1 MQTLQK
7 STKFIDTL
15 LTIGFWWLVVLTAY
29 YSYYYIR
36 FLIFLTSDGFQ
47 DGAGTLAGFTVGFL
61 EIHYTHGLPY
71 TREAAIAVNIFEL
84 ITVTVQMSLY
94 CWAIRILRHILGPMT
109 RGKPFAKT
117 IWADLRKLGWVSLGL
132 CLMDNI
138 MDLGIVLIYEYA
150 YPVRELLESG
160 NIQSVHFRYHFE
172 PAFAIIAAVLFLLSH
187 IFHYGSQLQQLSD
200 ETL

>member
-7 STKFIDTL
+7 NTKIIDTL
-15 LTIGFWWLVVLTAY
+15 LKIAFWWLVLLTAY
-29 YSYYYIR
+29 YSYHYIR
-36 FLIFLTSDGFQ
+36 FLMFLTSDSFQ

-71 TREAAIAVNIFEL
+71 TQKAAIGVNVFEL
-84 ITVTVQMSLY
+84 ITVTALMGLY
-94 CWAIRILRHILGPMT
+94 CWAIRILRHILQPMT
-109 RGKPFAKT
+109 EGKPFAGS
-117 IWADLRKLGWVSLGL
+117 IWADLKKLGWVSLAL
-132 CLMDNI
+132 CAMDNVT
-138 MDLGIVLIYEYA
+138 DLGIVLIYEYA
-150 YPVRELLESG
+150 YPIRELLESG

-187 IFHYGSQLQQLSD
+187 IFRYGEQLQQLSD

>member
-7 STKFIDTL
+7 STRIIDTL
-15 LTIGFWWLVVLTAY
+15 LKVAFWWLVALTAY
-29 YSYYYIR
+29 YGYYYIR

-71 TREAAIAVNIFEL
+71 TRDAAIAVNVFEL
-84 ITVTVQMSLY
+84 ITVTALMGLY
-94 CWAIRILRHILGPMT
+94 CFGIRVLRHILRPMT
-109 RGKPFAKT
+109 EGQPFAGT
-117 IWADLRKLGWVSLGL
+117 IWTDLKKLGWISLGL
-132 CLMDNI
+132 CAVDNLV
-138 MDLGIVLIYEYA
+138 DLGVVFIYEYA

-160 NIQSVHFRYHFE
+160 NIQSVQFHYRFQPE
-172 PAFAIIAAVLFLLSH
+172 FALTALVLFLLSH
-187 IFHYGSQLQQLSD
+187 VFRYGEQLQKLSD

>member
-15 LTIGFWWLVVLTAY
+15 LKIGFWYLICLLVY
-29 YSYYYIR
+29 YTYYYIR
-36 FLIFLTSDGFQ
+36 FLVFLNSDGFQ
-47 DGAGTLAGFTVGFL
+47 EGAGTLAGFTVGFL

-71 TREAAIAVNIFEL
+71 TRNAAITVNIFEM
-84 ITVTVQMSLY
+84 ITTAALMGLY
-94 CWAIRILRHILGPMT
+94 CWAIRILRHILRPIT
-109 RGKPFAKT
+109 DGKPFAKT
-117 IWADLRKLGWVSLGL
+117 IWSDLNKLGWVSLGL
-132 CLMDNI
+132 CAMDNI
-138 MDLGIVLIYEYA
+138 ADLGVVLIYEYA

-187 IFHYGSQLQQLSD
+187 IFHYGTQLQQLSD

>member
-15 LTIGFWWLVVLTAY
+15 LTIGFWWLVVLTVY

-36 FLIFLTSDGFQ
+36 FLIFLNSDGFQ

-61 EIHYTHGLPY
+61 ELSYTHGLPY
-71 TREAAIAVNIFEL
+71 TRDAAIAVNIFEL
-84 ITVTVQMSLY
+84 ITVAVQMSLY

-132 CLMDNI
+132 CLMDNV